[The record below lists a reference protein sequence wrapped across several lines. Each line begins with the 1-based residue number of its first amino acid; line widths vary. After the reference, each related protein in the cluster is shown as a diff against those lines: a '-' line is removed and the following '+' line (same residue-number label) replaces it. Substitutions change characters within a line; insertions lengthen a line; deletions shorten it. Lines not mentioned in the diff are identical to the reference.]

1 MNILVTGASGYIGS
15 MLVPMLKE
23 RNFSV
28 FGIDKALPSLDIDN
42 FVYFSLDDLS
52 QINIKMIFL
61 NQKLIP

>member
-1 MNILVTGASGYIGS
+1 
-15 MLVPMLKE
+15 MLKE